1 MQGPLAGIKVL
12 EVAQW
17 WFVPAAG
24 AVLAD
29 WGATVVKIEHPV
41 RGDA

>member
-1 MQGPLAGIKVL
+1 MHGAMEGIRIV

-24 AVLAD
+24 AVCAD
-29 WGATVVKIEHPV
+29 DGS
-41 RGDA
+41 G